1 MSQDQAEAPT
11 RSPEEQSQG
20 DAAWPQAGDEAR
32 AKPPKSDPEDRRPVK
47 VGRAILLLAVA
58 AAAVAYSGISGRS
71 HDGEKLKQWTEEQ
84 AVPPVAVIEPKRG
97 GEERELVLPGN
108 VDAFYS
114 ASIHSQVMGYVQ
126 EWRKDIGARVKQGDV
141 LAVVD
146 TPELDDRV
154 AVAQSELAKAKAE
167 SGAGESDGGAVG
179 FPAPHCSRI
188 SARG

>member
-1 MSQDQAEAPT
+1 MSQDQIDAPAQTLERRPLEPATETQHAEGHADSARP
-11 RSPEEQSQG
+11 SPEEG
-20 DAAWPQAGDEAR
+20 
-32 AKPPKSDPEDRRPVK
+32 RPVK
-47 VGRAILLLAVA
+47 AGRAILLLVVA
-58 AAAVAYSGISGRS
+58 AIAVAYSGITGRR
-71 HDGEKLKQWTEEQ
+71 HDEEKLKQWTQER
-84 AVPPVAVIEPKRG
+84 AISSVAVVTPQSG
-97 GEERELVLPGN
+97 GESRELVLPGD

-154 AVAQSELAKAKAE
+154 AVAQSELAKAKAN

-188 SARG
+188 STRG